1 MCLSQGAQA
10 ANFEIGRID
19 LDRQESGVYL
29 STDLNFELSNVLQD
43 ALLKGITL
51 HFVTEVDISE
61 SRWYFYDK
69 QVAHA
74 ARYVR
79 MFYMPLTRKWRVH
92 VSPEPFS
99 NNGLGVSL
107 GQSYDTAEEAANA
120 VKHIAKWRIG
130 NNGDINFDGKQK
142 LNFSF
147 KLDANQLPRPL
158 QFGIVGQ
165 SDWNISLSK
174 SIKLTAEQVQ

>member
-1 MCLSQGAQA
+1 
-10 ANFEIGRID
+10 
-19 LDRQESGVYL
+19 
-29 STDLNFELSNVLQD
+29 
-43 ALLKGITL
+43 
-51 HFVTEVDISE
+51 
-61 SRWYFYDK
+61 
-69 QVAHA
+69 
-74 ARYVR
+74 
-79 MFYMPLTRKWRVH
+79 VH

-174 SIKLTAEQVQ
+174 SIKLTAEQAQ